1 MLHNSLHHP
10 LLRTFVAVFAEFVNA
25 CAANLII
32 VPLALYSGGLTG
44 LCQLIRTF
52 LVWAFDLNLGNHDI
66 AGMLYFLVNVPI
78 LIVGYRLLGRAAVAK
93 TILCVVSY
101 SFFTSVIPVPTQP
114 IVDDLLTACLLGG
127 IVSGFAGGTLLT
139 CGASHGGLDV
149 IGLCIARFVPNFTIG
164 RLGQMVNIVLY
175 STCAIIFDLE
185 VAIYSLIC
193 NFTALFFLDRFHQQS
208 TSVQALIFTRRD
220 EGVLARQIIEKMN
233 RTVTY
238 WDGVGAFTD
247 EGIHVLCV
255 CLTKFEVDEL
265 RRIIHEADSS
275 AFFTLQEHIQVYG
288 KFHR

>member
-10 LLRTFVAVFAEFVNA
+10 LARTLVAVFAEFINA

-32 VPLALYSGGLTG
+32 IPLALYSGGLTG
-44 LCQLIRTF
+44 ICQLIRTF

-78 LIVGYRLLGRAAVAK
+78 LIVGYRILGRSAVAK
-93 TILCVVSY
+93 TILCVLSY
-101 SFFTSVIPVPTQP
+101 SFFTSIIPIPTQP
-114 IVDDLLTACLLGG
+114 IVDNLLTACLLGG
-127 IVSGFAGGTLLT
+127 IVAGFAGGTLLT
-139 CGASHGGLDV
+139 CGGSHGGLDI
-149 IGLCIARFVPNFTIG
+149 IGLCIGKFVPNFTIG
-164 RLGQMVNIVLY
+164 RLGLMVNIVLY
-175 STCAIIFDLE
+175 SACALFFNLE

-220 EGVLARQIIEKMN
+220 EGVLAKQIIEKMD

-238 WDGVGAFTD
+238 WNGVGAYSD
-247 EGIHVLCV
+247 EDIHILCV
-255 CLTKFEVDEL
+255 CLTKFEVDQL
-265 RRIIHEADSS
+265 RQIIHEADPN

-288 KFHR
+288 NFHR